1 MRELMQFCLSGVVSA
16 DTMRVVDRNA
26 DAYGVSAGQRMESAG
41 SALASVVRESAPG
54 RVLILCGGGNNGG
67 DGMVAARYL
76 CRDADTEVICCG
88 MPGTPESRC
97 AFAALAGCPVAV
109 RVVETAAEVQEC
121 AGTVAAADV
130 IVDALLGTGA
140 RLPLREPYASLVAL
154 MNGSAA
160 RVVSCDLPT
169 PSARSDMIAAFHLA
183 KTPEA
188 RVCDIGIPPAAEVF
202 CGEGELLLVP
212 RKPAG
217 AHKGAG
223 GSVLVVGGGPYQG
236 APFLAGVAAL
246 RAGADVVRVA
256 APVDGFMPDVILDR
270 LPGDHVS
277 GEHAAHLCD
286 LARQAD
292 VVVCGPGLGT
302 DPESLRVAGEVVR
315 AAKRAVVD
323 ADLLRSP
330 LPCAREQTIFTP
342 HAGEFARVFGE
353 VPALSLA
360 ERGVQVRTAAAAAGG
375 VVLLKGEV
383 DTISD
388 GVRVRLNRT
397 GAPGMTTGGTGDV
410 LSGCCGGL
418 LTRTDALPS
427 AAAAAFA
434 IGKAGA
440 AADAESGDGMT
451 ATDLLRKLGCVLYR
465 EV

>member
-1 MRELMQFCLSGVVSA
+1 MQFCLSGVVSA

-26 DAYGVSAGQRMESAG
+26 DGYGVSAGQRMESAG

-54 RVLILCGGGNNGG
+54 RVLILCGTGNNGG
-67 DGMVAARYL
+67 DGLVAARYL
-76 CRDADTEVICCG
+76 CRDADTRVICCG
-88 MPGTPESRC
+88 TPKTPESRS
-97 AFAALAGCPVAV
+97 ALAALEGCPVTV
-109 RVVETAAEVQEC
+109 RMAENAADVQEC
-121 AGTVAAADV
+121 AGMVEQADV
-130 IVDALLGTGA
+130 VVDALLGTGA
-140 RLPLREPYASLVAL
+140 RLPLREPYASFVRLL
-154 MNGSAA
+154 NGSAA
-160 RVVSCDLPT
+160 RVISCDLPT
-169 PSARSDMIAAFHLA
+169 PSARSDLVAAFHLA
-183 KTPEA
+183 KTSGA

-236 APFLAGVAAL
+236 APFLAGLAAL

-256 APVDGFMPDVILDR
+256 APVDGFVPDLILDR
-270 LPGDHVS
+270 LPGNHVS
-277 GEHAAHLCD
+277 EEHAAHLCD

-302 DPESLRVAGEVVR
+302 DPESLRVAGAVVR
-315 AAKRAVVD
+315 EARRAVAD
-323 ADLLRSP
+323 ADLLRFP

-353 VPALSLA
+353 VPAVSLA
-360 ERGVQVRTAAAAAGG
+360 ERGVQVRRAAADVGG
-375 VVLLKGEV
+375 VILLKGAV

-397 GAPGMTTGGTGDV
+397 GAPGMTTGGTGDA
-410 LSGCCGGL
+410 LAGCCGGL
-418 LTRTDALPS
+418 LARMDALPA

-434 IGKAGA
+434 LGKAGM
-440 AADAESGDGMT
+440 AADADSGDGMT
-451 ATDLLRKLGCVLYR
+451 ATDLLRKLGGVLYR